1 MEGVWLEQERET
13 GSTLKWGFQ
22 ADIYNLGRMSRVEIK
37 GPVDAHVIQCH
48 LDMPHNERTD

>member
-13 GSTLKWGFQ
+13 GSTLKWVFQ